1 MRVVDLGPEHER
13 EFLGCLEEETPE
25 AREAGDL
32 RARWYER
39 LRGEGLRAK
48 LALDETGRARG
59 MIQYLPIERA
69 PALGHEL
76 YFVLCVWVRG
86 RPMERDGFQGHGM
99 GSALLA
105 AAEADALALG
115 AKGMAAWGLALP
127 FWMRARW
134 FRKHGYRTADRRGLS
149 VLVWKPF
156 SADARP
162 PCWLPDTGRRP
173 EPVAGKVLVT
183 ACASGWC
190 MGQNLALE
198 RARRAAARF
207 GERVE
212 VQIVDTCDRD
222 TLLEWGESDALFVD
236 GRRVRTGPPPSE
248 RKLAAVIGR
257 RVARLARSA
266 RPSSPG

>member
-13 EFLGCLEEETPE
+13 EFLACLEEDTPE
-25 AREAGDL
+25 AAEAGDL
-32 RARWYER
+32 RARWYAR
-39 LRGEGLRAK
+39 MRGEGLRAK
-48 LALDETGRARG
+48 LALDDAGRARG

-69 PALGHEL
+69 PALGEGL

-86 RPMERDGFQGHGM
+86 RPMSRESFQGRGM

-105 AAEADALALG
+105 AAEADARALG

-134 FRKHGYRTADRRGLS
+134 FRRHGYRRADRRGLS
-149 VLVWKPF
+149 VLLWKPLVPE
-156 SADARP
+156 ARP
-162 PCWLPDTGRRP
+162 PRWLPETGKRP
-173 EPVAGKVLVT
+173 ERLAGKVVVT

-198 RARRAAARF
+198 RARRAAARY

-212 VQIVDTCDRD
+212 LRVIDTCDRAA
-222 TLLEWGESDALFVD
+222 LLEWGECDALFVD
-236 GRRVRTGPPPSE
+236 GKRVRTGPPPPE
-248 RKLAAVIGR
+248 RKLAGLIGR
-257 RVARLARSA
+257 RVARLERAA
-266 RPSSPG
+266 GAH